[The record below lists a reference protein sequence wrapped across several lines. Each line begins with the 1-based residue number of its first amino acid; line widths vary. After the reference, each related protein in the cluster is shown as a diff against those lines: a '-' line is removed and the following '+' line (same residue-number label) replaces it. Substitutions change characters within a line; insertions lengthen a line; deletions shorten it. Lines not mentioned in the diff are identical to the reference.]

1 MKRLRRK
8 RGNSLKSQSSET
20 VGRRRGKD
28 DGQAD
33 SRPAKSFDE
42 PCQIE
47 GHGARASCQGLA
59 LSDGLSVSATRSWAT
74 GNTGY
79 RVPKAGQGGLCARML
94 LAPASELQ

>member
-1 MKRLRRK
+1 MKHLRRK
-8 RGNSLKSQSSET
+8 RGNSLKKASLVKPLDGNGEN
-20 VGRRRGKD
+20 

-79 RVPKAGQGGLCARML
+79 RVPRAGQSGLRARML
-94 LAPASELQ
+94 LAPASKLR